1 MSDNNNT
8 LPSTF
13 ASYDEAEESLSWVE
27 SQLKCADTDWS
38 MYGSIFKEYIDMLA
52 KSFSE
57 GNLTDDE
64 CEELYTALPR
74 KNYPYNLSHY
84 EGWFEDAVQKY
95 GRPKV
100 GSGSI
105 GWEEGM
111 PLDSWIPEN
120 LERLR
125 ITQYEDSNM
134 TAKYAWLFDTGE
146 ERQVVE
152 YTGLTHNSASEFEKA
167 IDKTFVFVEIGDPIE
182 KYRKGTAWKKQFM
195 RKFINKDSRVHV
207 ERKPGPRTKCIE
219 ALKDKL
225 EVRTAYFEIDDASDA
240 DGVYIDPT
248 EPDVMWVRS
257 TLIQHEATE
266 HGFENTEAIRT
277 ELSFRGVVDG
287 KVSYNKRLSD
297 GQNPRWWKL
306 PRDFA
311 DVATEDEDKTPS
323 GEERFAVDDESGE
336 DHE

>member
-1 MSDNNNT
+1 MSDNDNT

-13 ASYDEAEESLSWVE
+13 ASYDEAEESLSWIE
-27 SQLKCADTDWS
+27 SQLKSPDTDWS
-38 MYGSIFKEYIDMLA
+38 MYGSIFKEYIDTLA

-57 GNLTDDE
+57 GTSRTTSARNCTRR
-64 CEELYTALPR
+64 PR

-95 GRPKV
+95 GHPKV

-111 PLDSWIPEN
+111 PLDRWIPEN

-125 ITQYEDSNM
+125 ITQYEDSNT

-167 IDKTFVFVEIGDPIE
+167 IDRTFVFAEIGDPQE
-182 KYRKGTAWKKQFM
+182 KYREGTAWKKQFM

-207 ERKPGPRTKCIE
+207 ENLPGPRTKCIE
-219 ALKDKL
+219 ALRTNPG
-225 EVRTAYFEIDDASDA
+225 VRTAYFDIDDASDA
-240 DGVYIDPT
+240 DGVYIDRA
-248 EPDVMWVRS
+248 EPDFYVGSLHPHQSRSRRTRVR
-257 TLIQHEATE
+257 E
-266 HGFENTEAIRT
+266 HRAIRT
-277 ELSFRGVVDG
+277 ELGFRGSLTG
-287 KVSYNKRLSD
+287 KS
-297 GQNPRWWKL
+297 
-306 PRDFA
+306 
-311 DVATEDEDKTPS
+311 ATTSSSVTGRTRAGGSSP
-323 GEERFAVDDESGE
+323 
-336 DHE
+336 